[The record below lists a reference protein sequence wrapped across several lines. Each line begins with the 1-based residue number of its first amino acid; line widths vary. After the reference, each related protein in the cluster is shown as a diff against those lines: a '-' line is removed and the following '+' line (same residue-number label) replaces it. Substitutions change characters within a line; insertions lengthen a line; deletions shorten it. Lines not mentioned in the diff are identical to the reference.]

1 MPLVGGAIGY
11 LTNHLAV
18 RMIFRPIEPRR
29 FLGLRLQGLIG
40 RRQGELAA
48 SIGRVVGSHLV
59 KHEDVVAALST
70 LDVETLVDRLVGGML
85 TDQRV
90 ADLRR
95 SFTAGLLRDSEGLVE
110 EFERAVEQGLDVQA
124 IVTRKVAE
132 FPIERLEALILEVA
146 SRELAAIELL
156 GGLLGLLVGLA
167 RRRCCTCSDPPTE
180 PLPPCPIPGRPAA
193 SGAGGSAL
201 TCEGA
206 ESSLERALPGAPED
220 NLRAA
225 PFAAR

>member
-1 MPLVGGAIGY
+1 MALGATAWIVMPLVGGAIGY

-70 LDVETLVDRLVGGML
+70 LDVETLVDRAIERGLARKVAELRRIPLVGGML

-167 RRRCCTCSDPPTE
+167 QAT
-180 PLPPCPIPGRPAA
+180 L
-193 SGAGGSAL
+193 L
-201 TCEGA
+201 H
-206 ESSLERALPGAPED
+206 LL
-220 NLRAA
+220 
-225 PFAAR
+225 

>member
-70 LDVETLVDRLVGGML
+70 LDVETLVDRAIERGLARKVAELRRIPLVGGML

-167 RRRCCTCSDPPTE
+167 QAT
-180 PLPPCPIPGRPAA
+180 L
-193 SGAGGSAL
+193 L
-201 TCEGA
+201 H
-206 ESSLERALPGAPED
+206 LL
-220 NLRAA
+220 
-225 PFAAR
+225 